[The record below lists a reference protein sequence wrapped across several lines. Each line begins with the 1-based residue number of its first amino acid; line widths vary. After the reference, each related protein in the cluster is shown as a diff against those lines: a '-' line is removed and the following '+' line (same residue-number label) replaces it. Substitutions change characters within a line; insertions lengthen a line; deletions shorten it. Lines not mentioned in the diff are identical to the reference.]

1 MSHHNP
7 FISFGQA
14 VASLVPIN
22 STHSIMFDGINDSM
36 NLVDA
41 SKHLQYTDAEFD
53 SHGLTVN
60 MWIKFDAIVG
70 SEPLFCIGRNHNK
83 YYGYGFQIGNNLKAQ
98 IHKYGLNQGVAGQG
112 SNNRLTRQTTTTL
125 TTGQWYMLTFVMAD
139 SSRTDWRMYF
149 DGVEQGASNSGNA
162 NVTLTYNN
170 TTNALVGRSGRTGSE
185 RYHSGNIS
193 SLAIW
198 ENALDSTQIFSLYNS
213 GDGLDPLV
221 ASSYEQNGGNDASGD
236 LRSFLR
242 LDNTLTDEQGN
253 HAGSLTGAT
262 FETDVP

>member
-14 VASLVPIN
+14 VASLVPID
-22 STHSIMFDGINDSM
+22 STHSVMFDGINDSM
-36 NLVDA
+36 NLTDA
-41 SKHLQYTDAEFD
+41 SKHLQYTEAEFD

-60 MWIKFDAIVG
+60 MWVKFDAISG
-70 SEPLFCIGRNHNK
+70 SEPLFCIGRNHNQ
-83 YYGYGFQIGNNLKAQ
+83 YYGYGFQVGNNKKAQ
-98 IHKYGLNQGVAGQG
+98 IHMYGLNGTTSGGG
-112 SNNRLTRQTTTTL
+112 SNNRKTRQTTTTL
-125 TTGQWYMLTFVMAD
+125 TTGVWYMLTFVMGSHDRAD
-139 SSRTDWRMYF
+139 WSLYF
-149 DGVEQGASNSGNA
+149 DGVLQGASNSGN
-162 NVTLTYNN
+162 NNLNLTYNN

-198 ENALDSTQIFSLYNS
+198 EDALDATQIFSLYNS
-213 GDGLDPLV
+213 GDGLDPTV
-221 ASSYEQNGGNDASGD
+221 ASSYEQNGGTDASGN

-253 HAGSLTGAT
+253 HSGSLTGAT